1 MTFGGSGLPLFIDR
15 MEEIQRCVAYL
26 PEKAGGEIG
35 PSYYCRDCRAKLT
48 KVATQGYVLL
58 DLYDLDAIQVYY
70 VLLYLKVDGKRKVK
84 WISTKLPVSGT
95 SERKAKRAFDEIR
108 SQFEKEYEE
117 QLQREEQERIL
128 EQTVPHDA
136 RLEFSD
142 YMNKWLNS
150 VRSTIAT
157 ATYQSYANMLKA
169 RIIPYFEPRGIAVMD
184 LTPQDIEDFYQK
196 VLADG
201 CTTNTV
207 IHYHAIIRKALQS
220 AVRKDTIAKNPAD
233 KVDRPKKNVYHGTF
247 YSEEEM
253 LELFDAVEGDPLELC
268 VKIAAYY
275 GLRRSEV
282 LGLRWSAID
291 LERKTISIS
300 HKVIE
305 AEVNGKFVPVG
316 EDVLKTKSSFRTLP
330 LIPAVEKLI
339 LAEKEKQEMYR
350 RLFKK
355 SYCRDYLEYI
365 CVDQC
370 GRLLRPNYVTE
381 HFSWIIEKYGLRKIR
396 FHDLRHTCASLL
408 LNSGENITMKQI
420 QIWLGHSTYSTTADI
435 YAHLDHNAQQ
445 APANTMNGMF
455 IRGAKDCA
463 VQPI

>member
-1 MTFGGSGLPLFIDR
+1 MLAHAWILEECPNQDRNVSKRELLTLFHSVPPELLMD
-15 MEEIQRCVAYL
+15 EEEYAVYQSLEDPVTVY
-26 PEKAGGEIG
+26 
-35 PSYYCRDCRAKLT
+35 
-48 KVATQGYVLL
+48 
-58 DLYDLDAIQVYY
+58 YY